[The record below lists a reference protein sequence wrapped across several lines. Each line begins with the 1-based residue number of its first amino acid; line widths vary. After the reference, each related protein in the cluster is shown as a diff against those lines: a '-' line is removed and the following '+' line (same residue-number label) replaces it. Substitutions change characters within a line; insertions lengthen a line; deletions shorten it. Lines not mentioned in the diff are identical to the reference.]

1 MENTNLKNT
10 EDKEQLQRRARD
22 IAETIDPA
30 KPESLTN
37 FGVETQRKLGY
48 YSNEL
53 LTKVKAKDSGDAGAA
68 INELL
73 TQINMIRID
82 EEEKRGFLS
91 RLPFVKKFKDRS
103 QRIAT
108 QYNSISENVDDVVVK
123 LEKTRQS
130 ILKDSTTLEVMF
142 KQAVEYI
149 HEVRAVIAAGKLK
162 IEELETDTIP
172 ALQAEVEASNQD
184 ELMVQRLSDLVAF
197 KDRLEKKVHDLTLSH
212 TIATQSMPQIRM
224 IQTTNEVLAQKIQN
238 SIVTVIPVW
247 RQQVAIALGLEKQRK
262 ALEIQKKVTDTTN
275 EMLLKNSQLLKTNVV
290 NAAKENERGI
300 VDVDTLKKV
309 NRDMV
314 ETLDAVLKVSEEGS
328 RKRAEAVKE
337 LAEVQEELNNKI
349 IGMFGKSKKIE
360 TDCWRTAESKI

>member
-1 MENTNLKNT
+1 MEKN
-10 EDKEQLQRRARD
+10 EISIAENNELIQQKARD
-22 IAETIDPA
+22 ISKTIDPS

-53 LTKVKAKDSGDAGAA
+53 LTKVKVKDSGDAGAA

-73 TQINMIRID
+73 TQINMIKID
-82 EEEKRGFLS
+82 ESEKQGVFS
-91 RLPFVKKFKDRS
+91 RMIGGIPFMQKFVDKS
-103 QRIAT
+103 KRIAT

-123 LEKTRQS
+123 LERTRQS
-130 ILKDSTTLEVMF
+130 ILKDSTSLEVMF

-149 HEVRAVIAAGKLK
+149 QEVRAIIAAGKIK
-162 IEELETDTIP
+162 IEEIERETIP
-172 ALQAEVEASNQD
+172 QLQQEVEESNQD
-184 ELMVQRLSDLVAF
+184 EIAVQRLSDMIAF
-197 KDRLEKKVHDLTLSH
+197 KERLEKKVHDFTLSH

-275 EMLLKNSQLLKTNVV
+275 AMLLKNSELLKGNVV
-290 NAAKENERGI
+290 VAAKENERGI

-309 NRDMV
+309 NRDMI
-314 ETLDAVLKVSEEGS
+314 ETLDAVMKITEEGS
-328 RKRAEAVKE
+328 RKRKEAVKE
-337 LAEVQEELNNKI
+337 LMQVQEELNGKI
-349 IGMFGKSKKIE
+349 IGTFSKSKQIE
-360 TDCWRTAESKI
+360 TE

>member
-1 MENTNLKNT
+1 MSEN
-10 EDKEQLQRRARD
+10 KELIQQKALE
-22 IAETIDPA
+22 ISKTIDPT
-30 KPESLTN
+30 KPESLSS

-73 TQINMIRID
+73 TQINMIKVD
-82 EEEKRGFLS
+82 ETEKPGFFS
-91 RLPFVKKFKDRS
+91 RLPFVGKIKDKTKQLAS
-103 QRIAT
+103 
-108 QYNSISENVDDVVVK
+108 QYNSVSENVDDVVVK

-130 ILKDSTTLEVMF
+130 VLKDTTGLEVMF
-142 KQAVEYI
+142 KQVVEYI
-149 HEVRAVIAAGKLK
+149 HEVRSLIAAGKMK
-162 IEELETDTIP
+162 IEEIENELIP
-172 ALQAEVEASNQD
+172 QLQSEVESSGQD
-184 ELMVQRLSDLVAF
+184 ELVVQRLADMVAF
-197 KDRLEKKVHDLTLSH
+197 KDRLEKKVHDFTLSH

-224 IQTTNEVLAQKIQN
+224 IQTTNDVLAQKIQN

-290 NAAKENERGI
+290 TAAQENERGI

-309 NRDMV
+309 NKDMV
-314 ETLDAVLKVSEEGS
+314 ETLDAVIKISEEGS

-337 LAEVQEELNNKI
+337 LAQVQEELNSKI
-349 IGMFGKSKKIE
+349 LGTLGKSKRIE
-360 TDCWRTAESKI
+360 IE

>member
-1 MENTNLKNT
+1 MQKN
-10 EDKEQLQRRARD
+10 ELILADNKELIQQRALE
-22 IAETIDPA
+22 ISKSIDPS
-30 KPESLTN
+30 KPESLSN

-73 TQINMIRID
+73 AQINMIKID
-82 EEEKRGFLS
+82 ENEKPGFFS
-91 RLPFVKKFKDRS
+91 RLPFMKKIGDRTKKLAS
-103 QRIAT
+103 
-108 QYNSISENVDDVVVK
+108 QYNSVSENVDDVVVK

-130 ILKDSTTLEVMF
+130 VLKDTTGLEVMF
-142 KQAVEYI
+142 KQVVEYI
-149 HEVRAVIAAGKLK
+149 QEVRSLMAAGKLK
-162 IEELETDTIP
+162 IEEIETQMIP
-172 ALQAEVEASNQD
+172 EVQAEVESSNQD
-184 ELMVQRLSDLVAF
+184 ELVVQRLADLVSF
-197 KDRLEKKVHDLTLSH
+197 KDRLEKKVHDFTLSH

-262 ALEIQKKVTDTTN
+262 ALEIQKRVTDTTN
-275 EMLLKNSQLLKTNVV
+275 EMLLKNSQMLKTNVV
-290 NAAKENERGI
+290 TAATENERGI

-309 NRDMV
+309 NKDMM
-314 ETLDAVLKVSEEGS
+314 ETLDAVLKISEEGS

-337 LAEVQEELNNKI
+337 LAAVQEELSSKI
-349 IGMFGKSKKIE
+349 LGSLNKSKQIE
-360 TDCWRTAESKI
+360 IE

>member
-1 MENTNLKNT
+1 MENTNISIA
-10 EDKEQLQRRARD
+10 EDKDLIQQRAQD
-22 IAETIDPA
+22 ISKTIDPT

-73 TQINMIRID
+73 TKINMIKID
-82 EEEKRGFLS
+82 EEERKGFFS
-91 RLPFVKKFKDRS
+91 RLPFAKKIKDRS
-103 QRIAT
+103 QRLAS
-108 QYNSISENVDDVVVK
+108 QYNSIAENVDDVVVK

-130 ILKDSTTLEVMF
+130 ILKDSTSLEVMF

-149 HEVRAVIAAGKLK
+149 HEVRAVIAAGKMK
-162 IEELETDTIP
+162 IEELENEDIP
-172 ALQAEVEASNQD
+172 KLQQEVEASEQD
-184 ELMVQRLSDLVAF
+184 ELVVQRLSDMVAF
-197 KDRLEKKVHDLTLSH
+197 KERLEKKVHDLMLSH

-224 IQTTNEVLAQKIQN
+224 IQTTNDVLAQKIHN

-275 EMLLKNSQLLKTNVV
+275 EMLLKNSQLLKTNVA

-300 VDVDTLKKV
+300 VDVETLKKV

-314 ETLDAVLKVSEEGS
+314 ETLDAVIKISEEGS

-337 LAEVQEELNNKI
+337 LAEVQEELNSKI
-349 IGMFGKSKKIE
+349 ISTFSKSKKIE
-360 TDCWRTAESKI
+360 AE

>member
-1 MENTNLKNT
+1 MENTNISLV
-10 EDKEQLQRRARD
+10 EDKELIQQRALD
-22 IAETIDPA
+22 ISKSIDPE
-30 KPESLTN
+30 KPETLTN

-53 LTKVKAKDSGDAGAA
+53 LTKVKAKDSGDVGAA

-73 TQINMIRID
+73 NQINMIRID
-82 EEEKRGFLS
+82 EEEKKGLMS
-91 RLPFVKKFKDRS
+91 RIPFFSKYKDRS

-108 QYNSISENVDDVVVK
+108 KYNTISENVDDVVVK

-130 ILKDSTTLEVMF
+130 ILKDSTGLEVMF

-149 HEVRAVIAAGKLK
+149 HEVRAVIAAGKMK
-162 IEELETDTIP
+162 VEELDEVILP
-172 ALQAEVEASNQD
+172 KLQAEVEASDQD
-184 ELMVQRLSDLVAF
+184 ELAVQHLSDVAAF
-197 KDRLEKKVHDLTLSH
+197 KERLEKKVHDLTLSH

-224 IQTTNEVLAQKIQN
+224 IQNTNEVLAQKIQN

-290 NAAKENERGI
+290 SAAKENERGI
-300 VDVDTLKKV
+300 VDVETLKKV

-314 ETLDAVLKVSEEGS
+314 ETLDSVLKISEEGS
-328 RKRAEAVKE
+328 KKRAEAVKE
-337 LAEVQEELNNKI
+337 LAEVQEELHNKI
-349 IGMFGKSKKIE
+349 ISTFGKSKRIE
-360 TDCWRTAESKI
+360 TN

>member
-1 MENTNLKNT
+1 MEN
-10 EDKEQLQRRARD
+10 KEITLSENKELIQQKALE
-22 IAETIDPA
+22 ISKTIDPT
-30 KPESLTN
+30 KPESLSS

-53 LTKVKAKDSGDAGAA
+53 LTKVKAKDSGEAGEA

-73 TQINMIRID
+73 AQINMIKVD
-82 EEEKRGFLS
+82 ETEKPGFFS
-91 RLPFVKKFKDRS
+91 RLPFVGKIKDKTQKLAS
-103 QRIAT
+103 
-108 QYNSISENVDDVVVK
+108 QYNSVSENVDDVVVK

-130 ILKDSTTLEVMF
+130 VLKDSTGLEVMF
-142 KQAVEYI
+142 KQVVEYI
-149 HEVRAVIAAGKLK
+149 HEVRSLIAAGKMK
-162 IEELETDTIP
+162 IEEIETTLIP
-172 ALQAEVEASNQD
+172 QLQSEVESSGQD
-184 ELMVQRLSDLVAF
+184 ELVVQRLADMVAF
-197 KDRLEKKVHDLTLSH
+197 KDRLEKKVHDFTLSH

-290 NAAKENERGI
+290 TAATENERGI

-309 NRDMV
+309 NKDMV
-314 ETLDAVLKVSEEGS
+314 ETLDAVIKISEEGS

-337 LAEVQEELNNKI
+337 LALVQEELNSKI
-349 IGMFGKSKKIE
+349 LGTLGKSKKIE
-360 TDCWRTAESKI
+360 IE

>member
-1 MENTNLKNT
+1 MEN
-10 EDKEQLQRRARD
+10 KEITLSENKELVQQKALE
-22 IAETIDPA
+22 ISKTIDPT
-30 KPESLTN
+30 KPESLSS

-73 TQINMIRID
+73 TQINMIKVD
-82 EEEKRGFLS
+82 ETEKPGFFS
-91 RLPFVKKFKDRS
+91 RLPFVGKIKNKTQQLAS
-103 QRIAT
+103 
-108 QYNSISENVDDVVVK
+108 QYNSVSENVDDVVVK

-130 ILKDSTTLEVMF
+130 VLKDTTGLEVMF
-142 KQAVEYI
+142 KQVVEYI
-149 HEVRAVIAAGKLK
+149 HEVRSLIAAGKMK
-162 IEELETDTIP
+162 IDEIENQLIP
-172 ALQAEVEASNQD
+172 QLQSEVESSGQD
-184 ELMVQRLSDLVAF
+184 ELVVQRLADMVAF
-197 KDRLEKKVHDLTLSH
+197 KDRLEKKVHDFTLSH

-224 IQTTNEVLAQKIQN
+224 IQTTNDVLAQKIQN

-290 NAAKENERGI
+290 TAAQENERGI

-309 NRDMV
+309 NKDMV
-314 ETLDAVLKVSEEGS
+314 ETLDAVIKISEEGS

-337 LAEVQEELNNKI
+337 LALVQEELNSKI
-349 IGMFGKSKKIE
+349 LGTLSKSKKIE
-360 TDCWRTAESKI
+360 IE

>member
-1 MENTNLKNT
+1 MEKTDIT
-10 EDKEQLQRRARD
+10 
-22 IAETIDPA
+22 IAENKELIQQKAKAISESIDPT
-30 KPESLTN
+30 KPDSLSN

-53 LTKVKAKDSGDAGAA
+53 LTKVKAKDSGDAGTA

-73 TQINMIRID
+73 NQISMVKID
-82 EEEKRGFLS
+82 EEEKPGMLS
-91 RLPFVKKFKDRS
+91 RIPFMRKFVDKS
-103 QRIAT
+103 KRIAS

-130 ILKDSTTLEVMF
+130 VMKDTTSLEVMF
-142 KQAVEYI
+142 NQAVEYI
-149 HEVRAVIAAGKLK
+149 HEIRAVIAAGKMK
-162 IEELETDTIP
+162 IEELETETIP
-172 ALQAEVEASNQD
+172 KLQAEVDASDQD
-184 ELMVQRLSDLVAF
+184 ELAVQRLSDMIAF
-197 KDRLEKKVHDLTLSH
+197 KDRLEKKVHDFTLSH

-224 IQTTNEVLAQKIQN
+224 LQTTNDVLAQKIQN

-290 NAAKENERGI
+290 NAAQENERGI

-314 ETLDAVLKVSEEGS
+314 ETLDAVIKISEEG
-328 RKRAEAVKE
+328 RKKREEAVKE
-337 LAEVQEELNNKI
+337 LAAVQEELNSKIVGTFNKSNKI
-349 IGMFGKSKKIE
+349 E
-360 TDCWRTAESKI
+360 VE